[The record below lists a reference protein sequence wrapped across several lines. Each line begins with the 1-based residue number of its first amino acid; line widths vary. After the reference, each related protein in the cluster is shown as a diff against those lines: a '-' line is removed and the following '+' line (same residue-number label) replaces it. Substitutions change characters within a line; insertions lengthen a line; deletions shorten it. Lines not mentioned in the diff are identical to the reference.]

1 MKERTKEEEERAK
14 RYAGL
19 RHRLILVNF
28 SFSLVYMVV
37 VLFSGLSADLAA
49 AAVRIA
55 GPGPGAT
62 AVYLIAFVV
71 LTTLVFLPLS
81 FYSDYTVEH
90 RFELSNQTPGG
101 WLTDE
106 IKGLAV
112 SLVIVIPLGIGGYR
126 LLGLALAWWWVYAAF
141 LWTGFGFIL
150 AYLAPV
156 LIMPLFNKFIPLD
169 DAELK
174 EEIVELA
181 ERAKLKLSDILR
193 TDMSRRTKKAN
204 AFFAGIGN
212 TKRIVLGDT
221 LLEEYTRSEIL
232 TVIGHEM
239 GHWKLGH
246 LWKNTAADIV
256 GSLAGFYMANAFLDF
271 GIGYFHLRGLDDIAG
286 LPLIILAFMLLG
298 LVAKPA
304 ANALSRRFERQADI
318 FELRLVGQPQAAI
331 STFKKLA
338 AQNLADPSPSPLIV
352 FLLYSHP
359 PVAERIETA
368 ARFGE
373 GDAQPLA

>member
-1 MKERTKEEEERAK
+1 M
-14 RYAGL
+14 
-19 RHRLILVNF
+19 
-28 SFSLVYMVV
+28 
-37 VLFSGLSADLAA
+37 
-49 AAVRIA
+49 
-55 GPGPGAT
+55 
-62 AVYLIAFVV
+62 
-71 LTTLVFLPLS
+71 FLPLS

-106 IKGLAV
+106 VKGLAV

-181 ERAKLKLSDILR
+181 EHAKLKLSDILR
-193 TDMSRRTKKAN
+193 TDMSRRTK
-204 AFFAGIGN
+204 
-212 TKRIVLGDT
+212 
-221 LLEEYTRSEIL
+221 
-232 TVIGHEM
+232 
-239 GHWKLGH
+239 
-246 LWKNTAADIV
+246 
-256 GSLAGFYMANAFLDF
+256 
-271 GIGYFHLRGLDDIAG
+271 
-286 LPLIILAFMLLG
+286 
-298 LVAKPA
+298 
-304 ANALSRRFERQADI
+304 NALSRRFERQADI

-373 GDAQPLA
+373 GDPHPLA